1 MIQNR
6 ANTLKKVD
14 GTDATE
20 GKPQVKRRKRRKLMI
35 LRLRTEVLKDKYLLI
50 FQCQAQ
56 TC

>member
-14 GTDATE
+14 GTDTTE